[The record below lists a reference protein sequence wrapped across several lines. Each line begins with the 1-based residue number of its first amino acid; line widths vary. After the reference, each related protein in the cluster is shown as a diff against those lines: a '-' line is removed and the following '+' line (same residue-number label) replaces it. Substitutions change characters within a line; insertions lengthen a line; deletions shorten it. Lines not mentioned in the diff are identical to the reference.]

1 MKSPLKVKN
10 MQNYF
15 LFEYLQRSKLMSRG
29 AEMVEGLGGMESE
42 SLLHR
47 SCLSSQHT
55 AYVACVRSIF
65 WWQINTNYRA
75 LLPVFILGL
84 I

>member
-1 MKSPLKVKN
+1 

-42 SLLHR
+42 SLLHHSR
-47 SCLSSQHT
+47 LSSQHT

-65 WWQINTNYRA
+65 
-75 LLPVFILGL
+75 
-84 I
+84 